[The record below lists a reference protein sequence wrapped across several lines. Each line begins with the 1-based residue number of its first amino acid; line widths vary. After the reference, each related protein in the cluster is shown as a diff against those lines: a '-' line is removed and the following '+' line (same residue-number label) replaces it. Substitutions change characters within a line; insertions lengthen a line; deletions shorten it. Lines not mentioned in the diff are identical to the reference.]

1 MHACVC
7 VCVHVQLNDTRHVHL
22 SLCRCVSVCAE
33 NYQGLADRKK
43 VKTLAQLFQ
52 PPVDII
58 FPGTFRE
65 VDGKG
70 VGAAGGRGLSLC
82 LVCVCVCVRVC
93 LSVCLSPSNSMFVC
107 VLQGHVSPP
116 NVCVCLSVSLFFC
129 LSVCLSAQARSEGTS
144 SCKWVLVNIQ
154 DTQEFA
160 SQVLNRDVWN
170 NTEVKNAIRKN
181 FIFWQVCATHCHC
194 GF

>member
-7 VCVHVQLNDTRHVHL
+7 VCVHVHLNDTRHVHL

-116 NVCVCLSVSLFFC
+116 NMCVCVCLSVYF
-129 LSVCLSAQARSEGTS
+129 SVCLYVSLLRPAVKAPLPASGSLSTYKTRRSLPAKSSTGT
-144 SCKWVLVNIQ
+144 
-154 DTQEFA
+154 
-160 SQVLNRDVWN
+160 
-170 NTEVKNAIRKN
+170 
-181 FIFWQVCATHCHC
+181 C
-194 GF
+194 GTIPR